1 MAEFVSFAQVKEQV
15 SIRQVLEHYELVEG
29 LRPQRGGDE
38 LVGLCPL
45 HQEEKGS
52 FHVSLSKNA
61 FHCFGCQR
69 KGNILDLVVY
79 IEGLQ
84 SNQVREAALL
94 VAGRFQ
100 ISSEKAPGAT
110 EKAVDRKPGGK
121 KTTRQGK

>member
-1 MAEFVSFAQVKEQV
+1 MFCSWPFFFSSELRLTFFSSYAITKLATFGGKLVMAEFVSFAQVKEQV

-29 LRPQRGGDE
+29 LRVQKGGDE

-69 KGNILDLVVY
+69 KGAI
-79 IEGLQ
+79 
-84 SNQVREAALL
+84 
-94 VAGRFQ
+94 
-100 ISSEKAPGAT
+100 
-110 EKAVDRKPGGK
+110 
-121 KTTRQGK
+121 